1 MLGRGEIGEMGM
13 YSRKMGWRELIR
25 LYLGEKLATKNY
37 WKEDHGS
44 HACDFVR
51 GFVVFPQQYSESCW
65 TSENKMDSV
74 EMISR

>member
-1 MLGRGEIGEMGM
+1 MLGRGEIEEMGM

-25 LYLGEKLATKNY
+25 LYLGEKLATNNY

-51 GFVVFPQQYSESCW
+51 GFVVFPQ
-65 TSENKMDSV
+65 
-74 EMISR
+74 